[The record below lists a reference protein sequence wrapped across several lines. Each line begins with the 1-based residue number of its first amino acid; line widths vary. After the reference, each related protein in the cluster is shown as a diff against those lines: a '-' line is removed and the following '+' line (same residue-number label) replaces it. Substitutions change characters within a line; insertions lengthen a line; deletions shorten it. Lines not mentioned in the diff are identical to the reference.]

1 MDFTKIKKINFEN
14 EIFDIGDNDIEEI
27 LKMLDINHNNVQME
41 VEEDTLY
48 ILNKTG
54 TKGNDFEEFYEE
66 EDEKNDE
73 DLENNGI
80 EFFDIEHGI
89 KEKLERMFNKKE
101 GNRVKVD
108 FVDGKLIEK
117 NEKTEVVDF
126 LKRFITEAEE
136 LIKNLLK
143 K

>member
-54 TKGNDFEEFYEE
+54 TKGNDFEEFYENE
-66 EDEKNDE
+66 EEDE
-73 DLENNGI
+73 DLEEEDNGI

-108 FVDGKLIEK
+108 FVDGKLIER
-117 NEKTEVVDF
+117 NDKTEIINF

-136 LIKNLLK
+136 LIKEIEK
-143 K
+143 

>member
-1 MDFTKIKKINFEN
+1 MDFTRIKKINFEN

-66 EDEKNDE
+66 ENEEDE
-73 DLENNGI
+73 DLEDNGI

-101 GNRVKVD
+101 RNRVKVD

-136 LIKNLLK
+136 LIKK
-143 K
+143 IEE

>member
-1 MDFTKIKKINFEN
+1 MDFTNITKINFEN

-54 TKGNDFEEFYEE
+54 TKGNDFEEFYENE
-66 EDEKNDE
+66 EEDE
-73 DLENNGI
+73 DLEEEDNGI

-108 FVDGKLIEK
+108 FVDGKLIER
-117 NEKTEVVDF
+117 NDKTKIINF

-136 LIKNLLK
+136 LIKEIEK
-143 K
+143 

>member
-1 MDFTKIKKINFEN
+1 MDFTNITKINFEN

-66 EDEKNDE
+66 EDE
-73 DLENNGI
+73 DLEDNGI

-101 GNRVKVD
+101 VNRVKVD
-108 FVDGKLIEK
+108 FVDGKLIER
-117 NEKTEVVDF
+117 NDKTEIINF

-136 LIKNLLK
+136 LIKEIEK
-143 K
+143 

>member
-54 TKGNDFEEFYEE
+54 TKGNDFEEFYENE
-66 EDEKNDE
+66 EEDE
-73 DLENNGI
+73 DLEEEDNGI

-108 FVDGKLIEK
+108 FVDGKLIER
-117 NEKTEVVDF
+117 NDKTKIINF

-136 LIKNLLK
+136 LIKEIEK
-143 K
+143 

>member
-1 MDFTKIKKINFEN
+1 MDFTNITKINFEN

-27 LKMLDINHNNVQME
+27 LKMLDINYNNVQME

-54 TKGNDFEEFYEE
+54 TKGNDFEEFYEN
-66 EDEKNDE
+66 EKEDE
-73 DLENNGI
+73 DLEEEDNGI

-101 GNRVKVD
+101 VNRIKVD

-117 NEKTEVVDF
+117 NKNTKVIDF
-126 LKRFITEAEE
+126 LKRFIAEAEE
-136 LIKNLLK
+136 LIKEIEE
-143 K
+143 

>member
-1 MDFTKIKKINFEN
+1 MDFTNITKINFEN

-66 EDEKNDE
+66 EDEEDE
-73 DLENNGI
+73 DLEDNGI

-101 GNRVKVD
+101 VNRVKVD
-108 FVDGKLIEK
+108 FVDGKLIER
-117 NEKTEVVDF
+117 NDKTEIINF

-136 LIKNLLK
+136 LIKEIEK
-143 K
+143 

>member
-1 MDFTKIKKINFEN
+1 MDFTRIKKINFEN

-66 EDEKNDE
+66 EDE
-73 DLENNGI
+73 DLEDNDI

-101 GNRVKVD
+101 VNRVKVD
-108 FVDGKLIEK
+108 FVDGKLIER
-117 NEKTEVVDF
+117 NDKTEIINF

-136 LIKNLLK
+136 LIKEIEK
-143 K
+143 

>member
-1 MDFTKIKKINFEN
+1 MDFTNITKINFEN

-66 EDEKNDE
+66 EDE
-73 DLENNGI
+73 DLEDNGI
-80 EFFDIEHGI
+80 GFFDIEHGI

-101 GNRVKVD
+101 VNRVKVD
-108 FVDGKLIEK
+108 FVDGKLIER
-117 NEKTEVVDF
+117 NDKTEIINF

-136 LIKNLLK
+136 LIKEIEK
-143 K
+143 